1 MYNVLTAIKNNML
14 LQELKRLHIW
24 GASTGFEICEVTSDF
39 VTLTEHL
46 RKNKYQLVLL
56 EATPDYPVLNLL
68 QTIRQEKLCQAIA
81 MVGQTAEF
89 KIVRKS
95 FLLGVDDY
103 LITPFEISQFI
114 SLFGKIE
121 HAEYGKIEAENSQK
135 ESLLDCFRTIDFSI
149 KKELDNLLYH
159 ALSEY
164 SDPLES
170 FSYLKRILDDVTLE
184 LFRRHPWL
192 ELYFQADDFI
202 LPETDF
208 PDCEEQIQKSV
219 DDFYS
224 LFTEF
229 AELYPAHSE
238 GMDKILLYILN
249 RPEEDLKQK
258 TISEELYINRSYF
271 STMFTAQ
278 MQINFVDYVNIVKM
292 KRAAYLLKHTKRK
305 VIDIAGALD
314 YKDMGYFLKKF
325 KAKYGVTPSQ
335 YRTPETYEFQI

>member
-39 VTLTEHL
+39 ATLTEHL
-46 RKNKYQLVLL
+46 RK
-56 EATPDYPVLNLL
+56 NLL

-121 HAEYGKIEAENSQK
+121 HAEHGKIEAENSQK

-229 AELYPAHSE
+229 AELYQY
-238 GMDKILLYILN
+238 D
-249 RPEEDLKQK
+249 
-258 TISEELYINRSYF
+258 
-271 STMFTAQ
+271 
-278 MQINFVDYVNIVKM
+278 
-292 KRAAYLLKHTKRK
+292 
-305 VIDIAGALD
+305 
-314 YKDMGYFLKKF
+314 GYGSD
-325 KAKYGVTPSQ
+325 AD
-335 YRTPETYEFQI
+335 

>member
-1 MYNVLTAIKNNML
+1 
-14 LQELKRLHIW
+14 
-24 GASTGFEICEVTSDF
+24 
-39 VTLTEHL
+39 
-46 RKNKYQLVLL
+46 
-56 EATPDYPVLNLL
+56 
-68 QTIRQEKLCQAIA
+68 

-121 HAEYGKIEAENSQK
+121 HAEHGKIEAENSQK

-208 PDCEEQIQKSV
+208 PDCKEQIQKSV

-238 GMDKILLYILN
+238 GMDKI
-249 RPEEDLKQK
+249 
-258 TISEELYINRSYF
+258 
-271 STMFTAQ
+271 
-278 MQINFVDYVNIVKM
+278 
-292 KRAAYLLKHTKRK
+292 
-305 VIDIAGALD
+305 
-314 YKDMGYFLKKF
+314 
-325 KAKYGVTPSQ
+325 
-335 YRTPETYEFQI
+335 

>member
-1 MYNVLTAIKNNML
+1 MYNVLTAIKSNML

-39 VTLTEHL
+39 ATLIEHL
-46 RKNKYQLVLL
+46 RKNRYQLVLL

-121 HAEYGKIEAENSQK
+121 HAEHGKIEAENSQK

-170 FSYLKRILDDVTLE
+170 FSYLKRIWDDVTLE

-208 PDCEEQIQKSV
+208 PDCEEQIQKS

-335 YRTPETYEFQI
+335 YRIPETYEFQI

>member
-1 MYNVLTAIKNNML
+1 MYNVLASIKSTLL

-24 GASTGFEICEVTSDF
+24 GESTGFDICEVTSDF
-39 VTLTEHL
+39 KTLTDHL
-46 RKNKYQLVLL
+46 RKSQYHLVLL

-68 QTIRQEKLCQAIA
+68 QTIKQEKLCQAIA

-114 SLFGKIE
+114 TLFGKIE
-121 HAEYGKIEAENSQK
+121 HAEHGKREAENNQK
-135 ESLLDCFRTIDFSI
+135 EVLLNCFQTIDFSI
-149 KKELDNLLYH
+149 KKELDDLLYN

-164 SDPLES
+164 ADPLAS
-170 FSYLKRILDDVTLE
+170 FAYLKRILNSVILE
-184 LFRRHPWL
+184 LFESHKWL
-192 ELYFQADDFI
+192 ELYFQTDDY
-202 LPETDF
+202 LLQESDF
-208 PDCEEQIQKSV
+208 SDCEERIQKSI

-224 LFTEF
+224 FFTEF
-229 AELYPAHSE
+229 AELYPPHSE
-238 GMDKILLYILN
+238 GMEEILLYILN

-258 TISEELYINRSYF
+258 TISEALYINRSYF
-271 STMFTAQ
+271 STVFTAQ

-292 KRAAYLLKHTKRK
+292 KRAAHLLKHTKRK

-335 YRTPETYEFQI
+335 YRIPETYEFQI

>member
-1 MYNVLTAIKNNML
+1 MRQKTA
-14 LQELKRLHIW
+14 
-24 GASTGFEICEVTSDF
+24 
-39 VTLTEHL
+39 
-46 RKNKYQLVLL
+46 
-56 EATPDYPVLNLL
+56 
-68 QTIRQEKLCQAIA
+68 
-81 MVGQTAEF
+81 
-89 KIVRKS
+89 
-95 FLLGVDDY
+95 
-103 LITPFEISQFI
+103 
-114 SLFGKIE
+114 
-121 HAEYGKIEAENSQK
+121 QK
-135 ESLLDCFRTIDFSI
+135 ESLLDCFRTIDFSK

-208 PDCEEQIQKSV
+208 PDCKEQIQKSV

-335 YRTPETYEFQI
+335 YRIPETYEFQI